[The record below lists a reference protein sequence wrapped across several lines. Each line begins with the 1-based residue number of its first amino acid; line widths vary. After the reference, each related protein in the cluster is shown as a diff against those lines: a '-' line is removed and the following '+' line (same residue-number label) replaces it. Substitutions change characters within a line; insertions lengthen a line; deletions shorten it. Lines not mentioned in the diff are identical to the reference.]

1 LLRNYAAR
9 RGARGAT
16 NPGSSD
22 KDTVADAA
30 CPRSALWGHE
40 EFREERSAIVD
51 DTQQR
56 PGILR
61 GDPAWAGQAPPGSRF
76 VPVDFTTFPG
86 EIFAAPRSWVETVY
100 PNLTYFN
107 EVDKGGHFPAWEEP
121 ELFATEI
128 RAAFGPLR

>member
-1 LLRNYAAR
+1 MSTTRSNDRGSCAATQPGPARLLRR
-9 RGARGAT
+9 
-16 NPGSSD
+16 
-22 KDTVADAA
+22 
-30 CPRSALWGHE
+30 
-40 EFREERSAIVD
+40 
-51 DTQQR
+51 
-56 PGILR
+56 
-61 GDPAWAGQAPPGSRF
+61 SRF